1 MKYLPLLG
9 ALLLSASPA
18 VADDFVYLKC
28 SGTVLWGK
36 LIPSGDKAEETE
48 KITLHFKIDTKKKL
62 YIDSNNPE
70 NLHKVKI
77 LNGVVFEQMDF
88 EEGATGHMIAQI
100 AFDPPGK
107 MLAKTKARDNSTSVE
122 YTQEISGICIASDAS
137 AYETS
142 KQ

>member
-1 MKYLPLLG
+1 MKLPIILG
-9 ALLLSASPA
+9 ALLLSSTPA
-18 VADDFVYLKC
+18 FADDFVYLKC
-28 SGTVLWGK
+28 SGTVQWGK
-36 LIPSGDKAEETE
+36 FEPSGDNVEETDE
-48 KITLHFKIDTKKKL
+48 IVLHFKIDTKKKL

-107 MLAKTKARDNSTSVE
+107 AISKSIIRDNNTADV
-122 YTQEISGICIASDAS
+122 YTNEFIGNCEASNAS
-137 AYETS
+137 AYEAS
-142 KQ
+142 K

>member
-28 SGTVLWGK
+28 SGTVQWGK

-100 AFDPPGK
+100 AFDHQGR
-107 MLAKTKARDNSTSVE
+107 LFQKA
-122 YTQEISGICIASDAS
+122 
-137 AYETS
+137 
-142 KQ
+142 

>member
-1 MKYLPLLG
+1 MKYLPLLC
-9 ALLLSASPA
+9 ALVLSASPV
-18 VADDFVYLKC
+18 VAGDLVYLKC
-28 SGTVLWGK
+28 TGTVQWGEIEPPGEK
-36 LIPSGDKAEETE
+36 TEATEEL
-48 KITLHFKIDTKKKL
+48 TLHFKIDTKKKL

-107 MLAKTKARDNSTSVE
+107 AISKSIIRDNNTADVYTNEFIGNCEASNASTYE
-122 YTQEISGICIASDAS
+122 AS
-137 AYETS
+137 
-142 KQ
+142 K

>member
-9 ALLLSASPA
+9 SLLLSAAPV

-28 SGTVLWGK
+28 SGTVQWGK

-70 NLHKVKI
+70 KLHKVKI
-77 LNGVVFEQMDF
+77 LNGVAFEQLDDF
-88 EEGATGHMIAQI
+88 EEGTTFSMISLI

-107 MLAKTKARDNSTSVE
+107 AISNSIIRDNNTADV
-122 YTQEISGICIASDAS
+122 YTNEFIGNCEASNAS
-137 AYETS
+137 AYEAS
-142 KQ
+142 K

>member
-9 ALLLSASPA
+9 SLLLSASPA

-28 SGTVLWGK
+28 SGTVQWGK

-62 YIDSNNPE
+62 YIESSNPE
-70 NLHKVKI
+70 KLHKVKI
-77 LNGVVFEQMDF
+77 LNGVAFEQLDDF
-88 EEGATGHMIAQI
+88 KEGTTFTMISLI

-107 MLAKTKARDNSTSVE
+107 AISNSIIRDNNTADVYTNEFIGNCEASNTSTYE
-122 YTQEISGICIASDAS
+122 AS
-137 AYETS
+137 
-142 KQ
+142 K

>member
-1 MKYLPLLG
+1 MKLPIILG
-9 ALLLSASPA
+9 ALLLSSTPA
-18 VADDFVYLKC
+18 YADDFFYLKC
-28 SGTVLWGK
+28 SGTVQWGK
-36 LIPSGDKAEETE
+36 FEPSGDKVEDTEE
-48 KITLHFKIDTKKKL
+48 IVLHFKIDTKKKL

-107 MLAKTKARDNSTSVE
+107 AISKSIIRDNNTADV
-122 YTQEISGICIASDAS
+122 YTNEFIGNCEASNAS
-137 AYETS
+137 AYEAS
-142 KQ
+142 K

>member
-28 SGTVLWGK
+28 SGTVQWGK

-107 MLAKTKARDNSTSVE
+107 AISKSIIRDNNTADV
-122 YTQEISGICIASDAS
+122 YTNEFIGNCEASNAS
-137 AYETS
+137 AYEAS
-142 KQ
+142 K